1 MRKTN
6 LWHELRGGR
15 LFLITIVLLA
25 TMKQASAQ
33 SSGTILVSAAASLKE
48 ALTEIGAS
56 YTKSRP
62 STMVRFN
69 FASSGTLQQQIE
81 RGAPVDVFI
90 SAADKQMNALA
101 AKNLIIHSTRQTLVR
116 NELVLVVPRTAR
128 VPIRSFSDLG
138 SPSVRRIAIGA
149 PASVPA
155 GQYAEQ
161 MLRKLG
167 LWSRVQPKAVQGKDV
182 REVLTQVALGNVDA
196 GLVYRTDA
204 ATTPQVR
211 IVKAAPKDSHQR
223 INYPM
228 AVVTSTRN
236 SAAARSFLSFLQS
249 ARAKAILKRRGFIV
263 PR

>member
-1 MRKTN
+1 MRN
-6 LWHELRGGR
+6 VS
-15 LFLITIVLLA
+15 VLLA
-25 TMKQASAQ
+25 TLVLSLSTRQASAQ
-33 SSGTILVSAAASLKE
+33 GSTTILVSAAASLKE
-48 ALTEIGAS
+48 ALTEIGS
-56 YTKSRP
+56 RYSKSRP
-62 STMVRFN
+62 GTTVRFN

-101 AKNLIIHSTRQTLVR
+101 TKNLIIHSTRRTLAH
-116 NELVLVVPRTAR
+116 NELVLIVPRAAR
-128 VPIRSFSDLG
+128 VPIRNFSDLV

-211 IVKAAPKDSHQR
+211 IVKAAPKGSHQS
-223 INYPM
+223 INYLM
-228 AVVTSTRN
+228 ALVTRTRN
-236 SAAARSFLSFLQS
+236 GTTARSFLSFLQTSS
-249 ARAKAILKRRGFIV
+249 AKSILQRRGFLV